1 MVSHVADRVAVMYLG
16 RVVETAP
23 RAALF
28 FDPQHPYTRA
38 LLSAVPEAMPG
49 GARRRQVLA
58 GDVPS
63 PAHPPAGCGFHPR
76 CPLAIPLCAQVAPST
91 RDLGGGHGVACHMV
105 GA

>member
-1 MVSHVADRVAVMYLG
+1 MVRHVADRVAVMYLG

-28 FDPQHPYTRA
+28 CEPLHPYTRA
-38 LLSAVPEAMPG
+38 LLSAVPAADAG
-49 GARRRQVLA
+49 RRPPPPVLA

-91 RDLGGGHGVACHMV
+91 RDLGAGHSVACHMV